1 MSSASTLTLLELFG
15 KIMPNPDAART
26 VASLEALV
34 DDRTKAAHEDTT
46 KTVDTKLHHVAT
58 KEDVANLRTEL
69 KTDMKDLK
77 IDMIKWMI
85 SLLVWQTGI
94 ILGVV
99 YFLFK
104 AMQNH

>member
-26 VASLEALV
+26 VASLETFV
-34 DDRTKAAHEDTT
+34 DDRIKAAHEDTT
-46 KTVDTKLHHVAT
+46 KTVATKLHHVAT
-58 KEDVANLRTEL
+58 KEDVANLRTE
-69 KTDMKDLK
+69 MKDLK

>member
-1 MSSASTLTLLELFG
+1 MSNANTLTLLELFG

-26 VASLEALV
+26 VASLEAFV
-34 DDRTKAAHEDTT
+34 DDRTKAAHQATT

-58 KEDVANLRTEL
+58 KEDVANLRTE
-69 KTDMKDLK
+69 MKDLK

>member
-1 MSSASTLTLLELFG
+1 MSNASTLTLLELFR
-15 KIMPNPDAART
+15 KVMSEPDATKT
-26 VASLEALV
+26 VASLEAFV
-34 DDRTKAAHEDTT
+34 DDRTKAAHKETA

-58 KEDVANLRTEL
+58 KEDMANLRTEL
-69 KTDMKDLK
+69 KTEMKDLK

-85 SLLVWQTGI
+85 SLLIWQTGI

-104 AMQNH
+104 AMQPH